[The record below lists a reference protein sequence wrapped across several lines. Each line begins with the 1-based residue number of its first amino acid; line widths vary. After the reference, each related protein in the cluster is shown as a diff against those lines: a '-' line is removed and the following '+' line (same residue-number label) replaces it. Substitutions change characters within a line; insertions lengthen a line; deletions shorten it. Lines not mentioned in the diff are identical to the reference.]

1 MTTMEIVTLGLVA
14 FFVLLILFIV
24 FASKNKKLKNLAK
37 QNHLDQKLLDKY
49 YPNLF
54 WFSTFLAAPI
64 IGGGNLVADAYGRTG
79 SYVFIGLSLLL
90 ISVINKVRGA
100 LVRKAKQKEAE
111 GFEGYKA
118 DLKLIR
124 THYGRTF
131 LAWVSF
137 NSLFG
142 YLVGTYFIKISL
154 YHFLTFV
161 PIIFFGLI
169 PLDFW
174 VSRKLLE
181 KYKLKEQ
188 ALTK

>member
-1 MTTMEIVTLGLVA
+1 MQSEIVGLVFVA
-14 FFVLLILFIV
+14 FFVLLILSIV

-49 YPNLF
+49 YPNSF

-90 ISVINKVRGA
+90 IPVINKVRGA

-111 GFEGYKA
+111 GFEGYTA

-124 THYGRTF
+124 THYGQTF

-137 NSLFG
+137 AALFG
-142 YLVGTYFIKISL
+142 CLVGTYFIKISFH
-154 YHFLTFV
+154 HFLTFV

-181 KYKLKEQ
+181 KAKLREGR
-188 ALTK
+188 

>member
-1 MTTMEIVTLGLVA
+1 MQSEIVGLVFVA
-14 FFVLLILFIV
+14 FFVLLILSIV

-49 YPNLF
+49 YPNSF

-90 ISVINKVRGA
+90 IPVINKVRGA

-124 THYGRTF
+124 THYGGTF
-131 LAWVSF
+131 LAWISF
-137 NSLFG
+137 TALFG

-181 KYKLKEQ
+181 KAKLREGR
-188 ALTK
+188 

>member
-1 MTTMEIVTLGLVA
+1 MMQIEIITLAFVA
-14 FFVLLILFIV
+14 FFVLLILLIV
-24 FASKNKKLKNLAK
+24 FASNNKKLKNLAK

-79 SYVFIGLSLLL
+79 GFVFIGLSLLL
-90 ISVINKVRGA
+90 IPVINKVRDA

-124 THYGRTF
+124 TYYGKTF
-131 LAWVSF
+131 LAWISL
-137 NSLFG
+137 NGLFG
-142 YLVGTYFIKISL
+142 YFIVTYFMEISF

-161 PIIFFGLI
+161 PIIFFGFL

-181 KYKLKEQ
+181 KAKQREAGLK
-188 ALTK
+188 